1 MSREATAVLLIQSSW
16 LLLISSQ
23 MFPKFG
29 DFGFISAQIFRTVLI
44 FAISYFPQLLS
55 FAIVFHILLHNH
67 EAFATIEDSLVKVVA
82 MMTGELD
89 TADSVI
95 LSNNTLFNKIV
106 FVFFIMIMC
115 IVVMNM
121 VLGLAISDI
130 NELR

>member
-1 MSREATAVLLIQSSW
+1 MSRETTAVLLIQSSW

-55 FAIVFHILLHNH
+55 FAIVFHILLHDH
-67 EAFATIEDSLVKVVA
+67 EAFATIEDSMVKVVA

-89 TADSVI
+89 TADAVI

>member
-1 MSREATAVLLIQSSW
+1 MSREATAALLIQSSW

-95 LSNNTLFNKIV
+95 LSNNTLFNKII

-130 NELR
+130 NELK

>member
-16 LLLISSQ
+16 LLLINSQ

-95 LSNNTLFNKIV
+95 LSNNTLFNKII

>member
-1 MSREATAVLLIQSSW
+1 M
-16 LLLISSQ
+16 
-23 MFPKFG
+23 
-29 DFGFISAQIFRTVLI
+29 
-44 FAISYFPQLLS
+44 
-55 FAIVFHILLHNH
+55 
-67 EAFATIEDSLVKVVA
+67 VKVVA

-89 TADSVI
+89 TADAVI

-130 NELR
+130 NELRKIAHVRKLAMLVAAIQRTENVLNRLQLVLPKYSQLTQNYIKRFLT

>member
-95 LSNNTLFNKIV
+95 LSKNTMFNKIV

-115 IVVMNM
+115 IVVMNI

-130 NELR
+130 NELK

>member
-95 LSNNTLFNKIV
+95 LSKNTMFNKIV

>member
-89 TADSVI
+89 PQDSVI

-130 NELR
+130 NELK

>member
-55 FAIVFHILLHNH
+55 FAIVFHILLHDH
-67 EAFATIEDSLVKVVA
+67 EAFATIEDSMVKVVA

-89 TADSVI
+89 TADAVI

>member
-1 MSREATAVLLIQSSW
+1 MLYHIFHNF
-16 LLLISSQ
+16 
-23 MFPKFG
+23 FPLPLFST
-29 DFGFISAQIFRTVLI
+29 FSFIIMK
-44 FAISYFPQLLS
+44 
-55 FAIVFHILLHNH
+55 
-67 EAFATIEDSLVKVVA
+67 AFATIEDSLVKVVA

>member
-1 MSREATAVLLIQSSW
+1 
-16 LLLISSQ
+16 

-55 FAIVFHILLHNH
+55 FAIVFHILLHDH
-67 EAFATIEDSLVKVVA
+67 EAFATIEDSMVKVVA

-89 TADSVI
+89 TADAVI

>member
-1 MSREATAVLLIQSSW
+1 MLLIQSSW

-55 FAIVFHILLHNH
+55 FAIVFHILLHDH
-67 EAFATIEDSLVKVVA
+67 EAFATIEDSMVKVVA

-89 TADSVI
+89 TADAVI

>member
-95 LSNNTLFNKIV
+95 LSKNTMFNKIV

-115 IVVMNM
+115 IVVMNI